1 MKFSKQNVKR
11 VLLHVI
17 LLLVLYI
24 LQTSVFT
31 RFRLFGVYP
40 MLLPLAVVGIGLFE
54 DGLWGGIWGIA
65 AGVLCDISIADSF
78 FMFTVT
84 LAVIGFFSG
93 FFSEFIL
100 ARGFPSFFVL
110 SLISLVLIAFLQ
122 MFKYLVFYR
131 ISFMVLSKVA
141 LFQILYSALFI
152 IPVYYPVRRI
162 TRRIRG

>member
-1 MKFSKQNVKR
+1 MRYN
-11 VLLHVI
+11 
-17 LLLVLYI
+17 Y
-24 LQTSVFT
+24 T
-31 RFRLFGVYP
+31 
-40 MLLPLAVVGIGLFE
+40 
-54 DGLWGGIWGIA
+54 D
-65 AGVLCDISIADSF
+65 SI
-78 FMFTVT
+78 FMSLVT
-84 LAVIGFFSG
+84 LRRNRLFSG
-93 FFSEFIL
+93 FFSECIL